1 MNLSRIALGTLAYT
15 IVTFPIAV
23 IWHVVLF
30 KAHYAAFGYFTGE
43 PSFLLGFLTIV
54 IQGAILSALFP
65 LVKLSGS
72 PIGRGMKFSAIVGTF
87 FWTSHVLAFVAKQA
101 MQDAPLFVA
110 METGYLA
117 IQFGVFG
124 VLIGL
129 VYKGLPREA

>member
-15 IVTFPIAV
+15 VVTFPIAV

-30 KAHYAAFGYFTGE
+30 GANYAAFGYFTDE
-43 PSFLLGFLTIV
+43 PNFLLGFLTIL
-54 IQGAILSALFP
+54 IQGAILSGLFP

-72 PIGRGMKFSAIVGTF
+72 PIVRGLKFSLIVGAF

-117 IQFGVFG
+117 VQFGVFG
-124 VLIGL
+124 VLVGL
-129 VYKGLPREA
+129 IYKGLPREA